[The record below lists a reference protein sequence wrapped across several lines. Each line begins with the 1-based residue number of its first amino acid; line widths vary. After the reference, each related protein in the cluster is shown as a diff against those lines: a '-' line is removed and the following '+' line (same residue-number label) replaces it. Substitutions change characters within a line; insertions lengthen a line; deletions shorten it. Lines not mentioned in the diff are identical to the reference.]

1 MRYWNQNGFSLLEVV
16 ISASLLAVLTTL
28 SVPPYK
34 KYLRRSKTAEAKV
47 SLSQVYQAEKAFF
60 IQWRFYT
67 HNLALIGAS
76 PEGELLYN
84 VGFATDKTED
94 VPNYYQ
100 GPKPNEDPNVSNFY
114 ALCGADIDK
123 EHEGKPPRIGCGF
136 VGKKQPPDIP
146 SDSTTKVS
154 NKTPKEFIAA
164 AIADLKNKEPKNINS
179 TDGKDIWTIDQYR
192 RVKHIQDGTN

>member
-1 MRYWNQNGFSLLEVV
+1 MKNNTHYWNQKGFSLLEIVV
-16 ISASLLAVLTTL
+16 SASLLAILTTL

-34 KYLRRSKTAEAKV
+34 KYLRRSKTTEAKV

-67 HNLALIGAS
+67 QDLSLIGAA

-84 VGFATDKTED
+84 VGFAVDNKGSLPT
-94 VPNYYQ
+94 YYQ
-100 GPKPNEDPNVSNFY
+100 GPTPSTDESAKSFY
-114 ALCGADIDK
+114 GICGVDIDEDRK
-123 EHEGKPPRIGCGF
+123 GCGF

-146 SDSTTKVS
+146 NDDKMNKVS
-154 NKTPKEFIAA
+154 DTEFTAA

-179 TDGKDIWTIDQYR
+179 TDKKDIWTIDQYR
-192 RVKHIQDGTN
+192 RVTHAKNGT